1 MEGGKSRGRES
12 WERSGNQS
20 FRERKQL
27 DQLLLCHQN
36 LALKNLAL
44 GFSVL
49 GWYLASW
56 PTLNLS
62 NWVFIWHVSH
72 LGNAGDK
79 GVPWNKI
86 CKKWLLF
93 SSFSHIKIWDCHRQK
108 NIQIWRGQFCRW
120 HCADAWCPNHSL
132 HWLQN
137 IPLQKRH
144 SVQNH
149 VSFREVVSSQFM
161 TLMCVF
167 SLSSFIYIYI
177 FIFLILF

>member
-62 NWVFIWHVSH
+62 NWVFI
-72 LGNAGDK
+72 
-79 GVPWNKI
+79 
-86 CKKWLLF
+86 
-93 SSFSHIKIWDCHRQK
+93 
-108 NIQIWRGQFCRW
+108 
-120 HCADAWCPNHSL
+120 
-132 HWLQN
+132 
-137 IPLQKRH
+137 
-144 SVQNH
+144 
-149 VSFREVVSSQFM
+149 
-161 TLMCVF
+161 
-167 SLSSFIYIYI
+167 
-177 FIFLILF
+177 